1 MSYAGSTD
9 WTPGPGAKKLWPFT
23 GNFSSRGLTPA
34 MAASTL
40 QTKGYTNEGLA
51 LAVAYGLPA
60 RLISSL
66 AQAAGA
72 QAEKQIWTGPVTGGF
87 TLPGLP
93 SFSMPEWTKWIPWI
107 AGGAVAL
114 YLLPFLVKRKS

>member
-1 MSYAGSTD
+1 
-9 WTPGPGAKKLWPFT
+9 LWPFA

-34 MAASTL
+34 RAASDL
-40 QTKGYTNEGLA
+40 QTAGYANEGLA
-51 LAVAYGLPA
+51 LAVAYGLPS
-60 RLISSL
+60 RLIASL

-72 QAEKQIWTGPVTGGF
+72 QAEKQIWTGPVTGGLK
-87 TLPGLP
+87 LPGLP
-93 SFSMPEWTKWIPWI
+93 SFSMPEWTTWIPWI